1 MAKYYD
7 EDMCHKNAISTYW
20 LVPSVTI
27 STKRHYT
34 VISRSMR
41 KQTTTAL

>member
-7 EDMCHKNAISTYW
+7 ENTSNKNAISTYW

-27 STKRHYT
+27 ST
-34 VISRSMR
+34 
-41 KQTTTAL
+41 A